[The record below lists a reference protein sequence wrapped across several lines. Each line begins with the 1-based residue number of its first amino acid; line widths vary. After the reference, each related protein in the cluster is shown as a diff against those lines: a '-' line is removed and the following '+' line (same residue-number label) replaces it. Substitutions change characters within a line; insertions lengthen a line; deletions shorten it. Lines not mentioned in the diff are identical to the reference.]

1 MGNNTYAILDYSHF
15 GMLKEGNF
23 LLLVGKTQI
32 LLHRQHTD
40 FPGQAL
46 CLRHCLLVQN
56 KKERTLSSCARDLL
70 TSMHNK
76 AFLSAMDEQPTE

>member
-1 MGNNTYAILDYSHF
+1 MGNNTYAILAYSDF

-23 LLLVGKTQI
+23 LLLVGKAQI

-46 CLRHCLLVQN
+46 RRRHCLLVQN
-56 KKERTLSSCARDLL
+56 KRERTLS
-70 TSMHNK
+70 
-76 AFLSAMDEQPTE
+76 FLCP